1 MRTKF
6 QDLRS
11 TKEQDIK
18 EMKILALQRFTRPC
32 KCKPCVYAGRVNVD
46 FCAGDVYGDVGRVN
60 DNVNLRGPCKR
71 KRGF

>member
-11 TKEQDIK
+11 TEEQDIK

-46 FCAGDVYGDVGRVN
+46 FCAVYFCVYAGRVN
-60 DNVNLRGPCKR
+60 DSVNLRGPCKR